1 MNPETS
7 LHALCTLRPRITA
20 LRLRMLLTRA
30 GSAAAAWNAEPSLL
44 REAGW
49 TEEAISWFVEHRT
62 RWSATD
68 EAERFARSGIRLV
81 GLEDEDFP
89 ALLRQLFDPP
99 IGLYVL
105 GELRGTDPALAFV
118 GSRKATPYGRL
129 ATQALVRPLAVRGL
143 TIVSGLA
150 YGIDAEAHRATL
162 GVHGHTIAVLGGGID
177 DASLYP
183 RAHRQLAA
191 EIVAAGGAVV
201 SEFPPGTSVRA
212 EFFPQRNRIIAGL
225 ARGVVVVEAGRES
238 GALITARCALAEN
251 REVFAVPGSIVSPLS
266 EGTNHL
272 IAEGA
277 SPALTAESI
286 LENFA
291 LAEVFQT
298 RRETARTT
306 PPATRGVP
314 LPDHPARAPSPV
326 ADAIL
331 SQLATEPRDI
341 DALVAACT
349 LPAQEVSA
357 MLSLLELEGR
367 VREVGGKQYV
377 RC

>member
-7 LHALCTLRPRITA
+7 LHALCALRPRITA
-20 LRLRMLLTRA
+20 RRLQTLLTRA
-30 GSAAAAWNAEPSLL
+30 GSAAAAWNAEPALL
-44 REAGW
+44 RDAGW
-49 TEEAISWFVEHRT
+49 TEEAIAWFGEHR
-62 RWSATD
+62 RSWSATA
-68 EAERFARSGIRLV
+68 EAERCARSGIRLI
-81 GLEDEDFP
+81 GQENEDFP

-99 IGLYVL
+99 VGLYVL
-105 GELRGTDPALAFV
+105 GELRGSDPALAVV

-129 ATQALVRPLAVRGL
+129 ATQTLVRPLAARGL

-150 YGIDAEAHRATL
+150 YGIDAEAHRAAL

-183 RAHRQLAA
+183 RAHRPLAA

-225 ARGVVVVEAGRES
+225 ARGVIVVEAGRES

-251 REVFAVPGSIVSPLS
+251 REVFAVPGPIVAPLS
-266 EGTNHL
+266 EGTNRL

-277 SPALTAESI
+277 FPALTAETI

-291 LAEVFQT
+291 LAEIFQT
-298 RRETARTT
+298 RRDGVRPT
-306 PPATRGVP
+306 PPAPGSAPTLDPRP
-314 LPDHPARAPSPV
+314 LTPAPV

-331 SQLATEPRDI
+331 AQLATEPRDI
-341 DALVAACT
+341 DALAAACT

-367 VREVGGKQYV
+367 IREVGGKQYV